1 MKVETEELPNSE
13 VALSFEIEDSRLQ
26 RAMDAAAKRLAGR
39 INIAGFRRG
48 KAPRALVER
57 VVGKEAITEEALEDL
72 LPTAYK
78 EALGETGILALTD
91 PQFNVESVNPFK
103 ATATVVVPPHVE
115 LGDYRSIQHDPPS
128 GSVGDEQVDQ
138 NLQLMRGRN
147 ANWVPA
153 ERPAAM
159 DDMVVINVLG
169 KIEDRVVIDEV
180 DVDYLMIPARTVPV
194 PGFAEAIVG
203 LAADEERTFD
213 LLVPEDHDNKEL
225 AGKTVAFQVRGKEIR
240 VKELPELDDY
250 FASTVSDFATLEEL
264 RAHIHS
270 ELSEQAAARA
280 QEQAELEIVGAA
292 VSGSKVSLPD
302 RLLEYEAQR
311 GRDRLA
317 RNLESYGMSAE
328 QYNRLVGRS
337 EDEMEQSLHA
347 QAETA
352 LRREL
357 VLQAIAAKEDL
368 SITDEELEERIGAA
382 VAADG
387 GDAKMAARLRQD
399 RAVRQRVRA
408 SMLEEKAAQ
417 WLVNH
422 VLGAAATNPAK
433 EAKPQ

>member
-1 MKVETEELPNSE
+1 
-13 VALSFEIEDSRLQ
+13 
-26 RAMDAAAKRLAGR
+26 
-39 INIAGFRRG
+39 
-48 KAPRALVER
+48 
-57 VVGKEAITEEALEDL
+57 
-72 LPTAYK
+72 
-78 EALGETGILALTD
+78 
-91 PQFNVESVNPFK
+91 
-103 ATATVVVPPHVE
+103 
-115 LGDYRSIQHDPPS
+115 
-128 GSVGDEQVDQ
+128 
-138 NLQLMRGRN
+138 
-147 ANWVPA
+147 
-153 ERPAAM
+153 
-159 DDMVVINVLG
+159 
-169 KIEDRVVIDEV
+169 
-180 DVDYLMIPARTVPV
+180 
-194 PGFAEAIVG
+194 
-203 LAADEERTFD
+203 
-213 LLVPEDHDNKEL
+213 
-225 AGKTVAFQVRGKEIR
+225 
-240 VKELPELDDY
+240 
-250 FASTVSDFATLEEL
+250 EL